1 VEGKSDREVRIQY
14 MLPGQLLEEREKLP
28 LIFLPLAPLEWHGPH
43 LAVGIDPLNAENTA
57 IALAQKIG
65 GVTLPTL
72 FMGTE
77 RERPPEMLKS
87 LGFQEDDYIVG
98 MDFPTAKGIYNSFY
112 FPEEIFA
119 LTVRAHI
126 EQCLGH
132 SYKYVFIVN
141 GHGAVNHNQ
150 VLKRLAIEFNNRLN
164 DAKVGFSISFPRA
177 DLARGLASH
186 AGKDETSLM
195 MYYNRASVD
204 LTRLPPLGGKLR
216 YQDYSVV
223 DDGGFTGCPGPGF
236 TVCDECDPRT
246 ATVEFG
252 ERLFEKIVKDLTEQ
266 VNDAFDFK

>member
-1 VEGKSDREVRIQY
+1 

-57 IALAQKIG
+57 IALARKIG
-65 GVTLPTL
+65 GVALPTL

-87 LGFQEDDYIVG
+87 LGFQKDDYIVG

-132 SYKYVFIVN
+132 GYKYVFIVN

-150 VLKRLAIEFNNRLN
+150 VLKRLALSSTTVSRMQKSGSQSVSPGRIWQAGWHRTREKMRRL
-164 DAKVGFSISFPRA
+164 
-177 DLARGLASH
+177 
-186 AGKDETSLM
+186 
-195 MYYNRASVD
+195 
-204 LTRLPPLGGKLR
+204 
-216 YQDYSVV
+216 
-223 DDGGFTGCPGPGF
+223 
-236 TVCDECDPRT
+236 
-246 ATVEFG
+246 
-252 ERLFEKIVKDLTEQ
+252 
-266 VNDAFDFK
+266 